1 MCVGSQVVVCVGS
14 QVFVCVGSQVVR
26 CVGSQVVVHVGSRVV
41 GCVGSQVVGCV
52 GSQVVGCVGS
62 RVVGC
67 VGGQV
72 VECVGRGAVQV
83 DCGVRGALYVVQTQV
98 ERGVWPASSRAPLP
112 PRGVSVG
119 MQLSSLPAKL
129 GGGGDVRSAR
139 FPRVAKHTH
148 VDYHQSMLLRST
160 RMQPHLHG
168 PQYRSVMRIGVTR
181 TMAHDKG
188 AHDSL
193 GCGAVLQYHMFYSL
207 IVSCTTASPCRAGMH
222 YIPIVSCRHVLQP
235 NRVVQA
241 CATAQSC
248 RAGMAQ

>member
-1 MCVGSQVVVCVGS
+1 M
-14 QVFVCVGSQVVR
+14 
-26 CVGSQVVVHVGSRVV
+26 
-41 GCVGSQVVGCV
+41 
-52 GSQVVGCVGS
+52 
-62 RVVGC
+62 
-67 VGGQV
+67 
-72 VECVGRGAVQV
+72 
-83 DCGVRGALYVVQTQV
+83 
-98 ERGVWPASSRAPLP
+98 
-112 PRGVSVG
+112 
-119 MQLSSLPAKL
+119 
-129 GGGGDVRSAR
+129 
-139 FPRVAKHTH
+139 
-148 VDYHQSMLLRST
+148 

-241 CATAQSC
+241 WLSKFNHIDHQEGQTQDFIIIAMPQAE
-248 RAGMAQ
+248 

>member
-26 CVGSQVVVHVGSRVV
+26 CVGSQVVVHVGSR
-41 GCVGSQVVGCV
+41 VVGCV

-129 GGGGDVRSAR
+129 GGGGRCEECAV
-139 FPRVAKHTH
+139 PTCGQTH
-148 VDYHQSMLLRST
+148 SRGLSSEH
-160 RMQPHLHG
+160 
-168 PQYRSVMRIGVTR
+168 
-181 TMAHDKG
+181 
-188 AHDSL
+188 
-193 GCGAVLQYHMFYSL
+193 
-207 IVSCTTASPCRAGMH
+207 
-222 YIPIVSCRHVLQP
+222 
-235 NRVVQA
+235 
-241 CATAQSC
+241 ATAVHEDAAASSWT
-248 RAGMAQ
+248 AVP

>member
-1 MCVGSQVVVCVGS
+1 MWEGALCKLTVVCVVHFMLCRRRWS
-14 QVFVCVGSQVVR
+14 VVCGLHHHVR
-26 CVGSQVVVHVGSRVV
+26 HCRPVACQ
-41 GCVGSQVVGCV
+41 
-52 GSQVVGCVGS
+52 
-62 RVVGC
+62 
-67 VGGQV
+67 
-72 VECVGRGAVQV
+72 
-83 DCGVRGALYVVQTQV
+83 
-98 ERGVWPASSRAPLP
+98 
-112 PRGVSVG
+112 SVCNYHHC
-119 MQLSSLPAKL
+119 QPSW